1 MLLTVSLGN
10 TNVSFGLFEDAPST
24 PLRASR
30 LLRHGRLPVA
40 DLPLLADRIGEQPIR
55 RVALA
60 SVAPEM
66 TDRAISLLSG
76 SYQTEVLVAGRDL
89 PYGIEIQCDE
99 PEKVGA
105 DRLLNA
111 IAAYARTRT
120 ATLVADIGTA
130 ITVNAVSARGAFC
143 GGAIAPGPALM
154 LRALHEHTAL
164 LPAVAYE
171 KPASVLGRNTAA
183 AMRSGAHWGAV
194 ALVESLLARM
204 AEELSPRAPIILTGG
219 DAESIARDLK
229 IKFELRPALTLEGL
243 AILAGNP

>member
-10 TNVSFGLFEDAPST
+10 TNVSFGLFEGG
-24 PLRASR
+24 R
-30 LLRHGRLPVA
+30 LLRHDRLPAA
-40 DLPLLADRIGEQPIR
+40 DLPLLADRIGQQPIR
-55 RVALA
+55 RIALA
-60 SVAPEM
+60 SVAPAL

-76 SYQTEVLVAGRDL
+76 SYQTVVLVAGRDL
-89 PYGIEIQCDE
+89 TYGIEIQCEE
-99 PEKVGA
+99 PDKVGA

-120 ATLVADIGTA
+120 ATVVVDIGTA

-154 LRALHEHTAL
+154 LSALHEHASL
-164 LPAVAYE
+164 LPTVAYE
-171 KPASVLGRNTAA
+171 KPASALGRSTVA

-194 ALVESLLARM
+194 ALVESLVARM
-204 AEELSPRAPIILTGG
+204 AEELSPRAPTILTGG
-219 DAESIARDLK
+219 DAEPIARDLT

-243 AILAGNP
+243 AILAGKA

>member
-10 TNVSFGLFEDAPST
+10 TNVSFGLFEGDPST

-30 LLRHGRLPVA
+30 LVRHGRLPA
-40 DLPLLADRIGEQPIR
+40 TDLPLLADRIGQQPIR

-60 SVAPEM
+60 SVAPAL
-66 TDRAISLLSG
+66 TDQAISLLSG
-76 SYQTEVLVAGRDL
+76 SYQTVVLVAGRDL
-89 PYGIEIQCDE
+89 PYGIEIQCEE
-99 PEKVGA
+99 PDQVGA

-120 ATLVADIGTA
+120 ATIVADIGTA
-130 ITVNAVSARGAFC
+130 ITVNAISARGAFC

-164 LPAVAYE
+164 LPAVSYE
-171 KPASVLGRNTAA
+171 KPDSPLGRSTIA

-194 ALVESLLARM
+194 ALVESLIARM
-204 AEELSPRAPIILTGG
+204 AEELSPRAPVILTGG
-219 DAESIARDLK
+219 DAESIGRDLK
-229 IKFELRPALTLEGL
+229 MKFDLRPVLTLEGL
-243 AILAGNP
+243 AILAAQA

>member
-10 TNVSFGLFEDAPST
+10 TNVSFGLFEGD
-24 PLRASR
+24 R
-30 LLRHGRLPVA
+30 LLRHGRLPAA
-40 DLPLLADRIGEQPIR
+40 DLPLLADRIGQQPIR

-60 SVAPEM
+60 SVAPAL

-76 SYQTEVLVAGRDL
+76 SYQTVVLVAGRDL
-89 PYGIEIQCDE
+89 PYGIEIQCE
-99 PEKVGA
+99 QPEQVGA
-105 DRLLNA
+105 DRLLSA
-111 IAAYARTRT
+111 IGAYARTRT
-120 ATLVADIGTA
+120 ATLVVDIGTA

-171 KPASVLGRNTAA
+171 KPASVLGRNTVA

-204 AEELSPRAPIILTGG
+204 AEELSPSARIILTGG
-219 DAESIARDLK
+219 DAEPIARDLK

-243 AILAGNP
+243 AILAGRA

>member
-10 TNVSFGLFEDAPST
+10 TNVSFGLFEGD
-24 PLRASR
+24 R
-30 LLRHGRLPVA
+30 LLRHDRLPAA
-40 DLPLLADRIGEQPIR
+40 DLPLLADRIGPQPIR
-55 RVALA
+55 RIALA
-60 SVAPEM
+60 SVAPAM

-76 SYQTEVLVAGRDL
+76 SYQTVVLVAGRDL

-99 PEKVGA
+99 PDQVGG
-105 DRLLNA
+105 DRLLGA
-111 IAAYARTRT
+111 IAAYARTRR

-154 LRALHEHTAL
+154 LRALHEHAAL

-171 KPASVLGRNTAA
+171 KPASAVGRNTAA

-194 ALVESLLARM
+194 ALIESLVARM
-204 AEELSPRAPIILTGG
+204 AEELSPGAPVILTGG
-219 DAESIARDLK
+219 DADSIAGDLK

-243 AILAGNP
+243 AILAGRP

>member
-10 TNVSFGLFEDAPST
+10 TNVSFGLFEGD
-24 PLRASR
+24 R
-30 LLRHGRLPVA
+30 LVRHGRLPAA
-40 DLPLLADRIGEQPIR
+40 DLSLLADRIGQQPVR

-60 SVAPEM
+60 SVSPAL
-66 TDRAISLLSG
+66 TDQAISLLSG
-76 SYQTEVLVAGRDL
+76 SYQTLVLVAGRDL
-89 PYGIEIQCDE
+89 PYGIEIQCEE
-99 PEKVGA
+99 PDKVGA

-120 ATLVADIGTA
+120 ATVVVDIGTA

-164 LPAVAYE
+164 LPAITYE
-171 KPASVLGRNTAA
+171 KPASALGRNTTD

-194 ALVESLLARM
+194 ALVEALVARM
-204 AEELSPRAPIILTGG
+204 AEELSPRAPVILTGG
-219 DAESIARDLK
+219 DAEPIARDLK
-229 IKFELRPALTLEGL
+229 MKFELRPALTLEGL
-243 AILAGNP
+243 AILAGKQ

>member
-10 TNVSFGLFEDAPST
+10 TNVSFGLFEGD
-24 PLRASR
+24 R
-30 LLRHGRLPVA
+30 LLRHGRLPAA
-40 DLPLLADRIGEQPIR
+40 DLSLLADRIGQQPIR

-60 SVAPEM
+60 SVAPAL

-76 SYQTEVLVAGRDL
+76 SYQTVVLVAGRDL
-89 PYGIEIQCDE
+89 PYGIEIQCE
-99 PEKVGA
+99 QPEQVGA
-105 DRLLNA
+105 DRLLSA
-111 IAAYARTRT
+111 IGAYARTRT

-171 KPASVLGRNTAA
+171 KPASVLGRDTVA

-204 AEELSPRAPIILTGG
+204 AEELSPSARIILTGG
-219 DAESIARDLK
+219 DAEPIARDLK
-229 IKFELRPALTLEGL
+229 IKYELRPALTLEGL
-243 AILAGNP
+243 AILAGKA

>member
-10 TNVSFGLFEDAPST
+10 TNVSFGLFEE
-24 PLRASR
+24 SR
-30 LLRHGRLPVA
+30 LLRHGRAPAA
-40 DLPLLADRIGEQPIR
+40 DLPLLADRIGQQPIR
-55 RVALA
+55 RIALA
-60 SVAPEM
+60 SVAPAL
-66 TDRAISLLSG
+66 TDQAISLLSG
-76 SYQTEVLVAGRDL
+76 SYQTDVLVAGRDL

-111 IAAYARTRT
+111 IAAYARTHT
-120 ATLVADIGTA
+120 ATIVADIGTA

-171 KPASVLGRNTAA
+171 KPESPLGRNTVA

-194 ALVESLLARM
+194 GLVESLVAQM
-204 AEELSPRAPIILTGG
+204 AEELSPRALLILTGG

-229 IKFELRPALTLEGL
+229 MKFELRPALTLEGL
-243 AILAGNP
+243 AILAARV

>member
-10 TNVSFGLFEDAPST
+10 TNVSFGLFDGG
-24 PLRASR
+24 R
-30 LLRHGRLPVA
+30 LLRHGRLPA
-40 DLPLLADRIGEQPIR
+40 TDLLLLPDRIGQQPIR

-60 SVAPEM
+60 SVSPAL
-66 TDRAISLLSG
+66 TDRAIALLSG
-76 SYQTEVLVAGRDL
+76 SYQTVVLVAGRDL
-89 PYGIEIQCDE
+89 PYGIEIQCE
-99 PEKVGA
+99 QPQQVGA

-111 IAAYARTRT
+111 IGAYARTRT

-164 LPAVAYE
+164 LPEVAYE
-171 KPASVLGRNTAA
+171 KPASVLGRNTVA

-204 AEELSPRAPIILTGG
+204 ADELSANAPVILTGG
-219 DAESIARDLK
+219 DAESIAGDLK

-243 AILAGNP
+243 AILAGKA

>member
-10 TNVSFGLFEDAPST
+10 TNVSFGLFEGD
-24 PLRASR
+24 R
-30 LLRHGRLPVA
+30 LLRHDRLPTA
-40 DLPLLADRIGEQPIR
+40 DLSLLADRVGQQPIR
-55 RVALA
+55 RIALA
-60 SVAPEM
+60 SVAPAM
-66 TDRAISLLSG
+66 TDQTISLLSG
-76 SYQTEVLVAGRDL
+76 SYQTVVLVAGRDL
-89 PYGIEIQCDE
+89 PYGIEIQCE
-99 PEKVGA
+99 QPEQVGA
-105 DRLLNA
+105 DRLLSA
-111 IAAYARTRT
+111 IGAYARTRT
-120 ATLVADIGTA
+120 ATLVVDIGTA

-171 KPASVLGRNTAA
+171 KPASVLGRNTVA

-204 AEELSPRAPIILTGG
+204 AEELSPSARIILTGG
-219 DAESIARDLK
+219 DAEPIARDLK

-243 AILAGNP
+243 AILAGRA

>member
-10 TNVSFGLFEDAPST
+10 TNVSFGLFEGAPST
-24 PLRASR
+24 PLGAGR
-30 LLRHGRLPVA
+30 LLRQGRLPA
-40 DLPLLADRIGEQPIR
+40 AELALLADRIGQQPIR

-60 SVAPEM
+60 SVAPAM
-66 TDRAISLLSG
+66 TDQAISLLSG
-76 SYQTEVLVAGRDL
+76 SFQTTVLVAGRDL

-99 PEKVGA
+99 PEQVGA
-105 DRLLNA
+105 DRLLNTV
-111 IAAYARTRT
+111 AAYARTRK
-120 ATLVADIGTA
+120 ATIVADIGTA

-171 KPASVLGRNTAA
+171 KPASVLGRNTVA

-194 ALVESLLARM
+194 ALVESLVARM

-219 DAESIARDLK
+219 DAETIARDLK

-243 AILAGNP
+243 AILATRA

>member
-10 TNVSFGLFEDAPST
+10 TNVSFGLFEGD
-24 PLRASR
+24 R
-30 LLRHGRLPVA
+30 LLRHGRLPAA
-40 DLPLLADRIGEQPIR
+40 DLPLLADRIGQQPIR
-55 RVALA
+55 RIALA
-60 SVAPEM
+60 SVAPAL

-76 SYQTEVLVAGRDL
+76 SYQTVVLVAGRDL
-89 PYGIEIQCDE
+89 PVRNRNSVRASRRRSAPTGCWT
-99 PEKVGA
+99 PS
-105 DRLLNA
+105 R
-111 IAAYARTRT
+111 AYARTRT

-171 KPASVLGRNTAA
+171 KPASVLGRNTVA

-204 AEELSPRAPIILTGG
+204 AEELSPSARIILTGG
-219 DAESIARDLK
+219 DAEPIARDLK

-243 AILAGNP
+243 AILAGRA

>member
-10 TNVSFGLFEDAPST
+10 TNVSFGLFEADPST
-24 PLRASR
+24 PLKASR
-30 LLRHGRLPVA
+30 LMRHGRLPAA
-40 DLPLLADRIGEQPIR
+40 DLPLLADRIGQQPIR
-55 RVALA
+55 RIALA
-60 SVAPEM
+60 SVAPAM

-76 SYQTEVLVAGRDL
+76 SYQAEVLVAGRDL
-89 PYGIEIQCDE
+89 PYGIEIQCQE
-99 PEKVGA
+99 PDQVGA

-120 ATLVADIGTA
+120 ATLVVDIGTA

-154 LRALHEHTAL
+154 LRSLHEHAAL
-164 LPAVAYE
+164 LPAVTYE
-171 KPASVLGRNTAA
+171 KPASVLGRNTIA

-194 ALVESLLARM
+194 ALVESLVARM

-219 DAESIARDLK
+219 DAEPIARDLNM
-229 IKFELRPALTLEGL
+229 KFELRPALTLEGL
-243 AILAGNP
+243 AILAARA

>member
-1 MLLTVSLGN
+1 MP
-10 TNVSFGLFEDAPST
+10 A
-24 PLRASR
+24 
-30 LLRHGRLPVA
+30 A
-40 DLPLLADRIGEQPIR
+40 DLPLLAERIGQQPIR

-60 SVAPEM
+60 SVAPAL

-76 SYQTEVLVAGRDL
+76 SYQTVVLVAGRDL
-89 PYGIEIQCDE
+89 PYGIEIQCE
-99 PEKVGA
+99 QPEQVGA

-120 ATLVADIGTA
+120 ATIVADIGTA

-171 KPASVLGRNTAA
+171 KPASVLGRNTVA

-194 ALVESLLARM
+194 ALVESLVARM

-219 DAESIARDLK
+219 DAEPIARDLK
-229 IKFELRPALTLEGL
+229 MKFELRPALTLEGL
-243 AILAGNP
+243 AILAGKA